1 MQSRIVSLQCWDLT
15 VCVNKLVEQAVDQ
28 SSGKDLLHIVSSD
41 IHNWTMRQQGANGP
55 PCPLGPA
62 DSIGSDI
69 YLQVILILGSSVT
82 LEKLSH
88 GFVLLLYVNLTLSNS
103 NS

>member
-41 IHNWTMRQQGANGP
+41 IHNWTMRQQGANAP

-62 DSIGSDI
+62 DYIGSI
-69 YLQVILILGSSVT
+69 STREG
-82 LEKLSH
+82 KLADPKLKNGLFKHIS
-88 GFVLLLYVNLTLSNS
+88 GPD
-103 NS
+103 